1 MKTSTTFLDKILQ
14 NRSISHT
21 LFWLTL
27 LGTTTFLTS
36 LNLGLFRHHL
46 INNLALLP
54 AQMAAAYFLC
64 YYQLPRQIFKKKYLS
79 FVASLLV
86 SAFVF
91 SVLARLAIIYIAEPF
106 IRTDFEEETVLEVLS
121 DPYYLLTVY
130 VPVVYSFPLIMFVIK
145 IVKGRQKE
153 KNELTVLQKEKATT
167 ELNFLKAQ
175 IHPHFLFNTLNNLY
189 SLTIDKSD
197 LAPEVVIKLSEILD
211 YMIYE
216 CADPKVSVSKVQTL
230 IQHYIDLEKLRYGE
244 QLDLVFDCDIDD
256 PTTEIAPLI
265 LLPLVENAF
274 KHGASKDLD
283 APKVHISL
291 EVQKEAL
298 HFTIFNTK
306 SVLVAQKETDKKGIG
321 SSNIKRRLDLIYPN
335 AHTLKIDD
343 KVDSYFVAL
352 DIHL

>member
-1 MKTSTTFLDKILQ
+1 MRTSSSFLDRILQ
-14 NRSISHT
+14 NRLVSHV
-21 LFWLTL
+21 LFWTILV
-27 LGTTTFLTS
+27 GTTTFLTS

-54 AQMAAAYFLC
+54 MQMAAAYFLC
-64 YYQLPRQIFKKKYLS
+64 YYQLPKQILKKKYFS
-79 FVASLLV
+79 FIVSLLI

-91 SVLARLAIIYIAEPF
+91 SVIARLSIIYIAEPF
-106 IRTDFEEETVLEVLS
+106 IRTDFEQETLLEILS
-121 DPYYLLTVY
+121 DPYYLVTVY
-130 VPVVYSFPLIMFVIK
+130 VPVVYSFTLIMFIIK
-145 IVKGRQKE
+145 IIKGHQKE
-153 KNELTVLQKEKATT
+153 KQQLNILQKEKATT

-189 SLTIDKSD
+189 ALTIDKSD

-216 CADPKVSVSKVQTL
+216 CADPKVSVHKVQTL
-230 IQHYIDLEKLRYGE
+230 IQHYIDLEKLRYGD
-244 QLDLVFDCDIDD
+244 QLDLAFECDIDHED
-256 PTTEIAPLI
+256 TEIAPLI

-283 APKVHISL
+283 APTVHISL
-291 EVQKEAL
+291 RVVKGVL

-306 SVLVAQKETDKKGIG
+306 STVVASQKTHKKGIG
-321 SSNIKRRLDLIYPN
+321 SSNIKRRLDLIYPD
-335 AHTLKIDD
+335 AHTLQIDE
-343 KVDSYFVAL
+343 KNDSYFVAL

>member
-1 MKTSTTFLDKILQ
+1 MRASSTFLDRILQ
-14 NRSISHT
+14 NRLLSHI
-21 LFWLTL
+21 LFWTILVM
-27 LGTTTFLTS
+27 TTTFLTS

-54 AQMAAAYFLC
+54 MQLAAAYFLS
-64 YYQLPRQIFKKKYLS
+64 YYQLPKQILTKKYGA
-79 FVASLLV
+79 FVLSLLG

-91 SVLARLAIIYIAEPF
+91 SVIARLLIIYIAEPF
-106 IRTDFEEETVLEVLS
+106 IRDEFEQETVLEVLS
-121 DPYYLLTVY
+121 DPYYLITVY
-130 VPVVYSFPLIMFVIK
+130 VPAVYSFPLVLFVIK
-145 IVKGRQKE
+145 IIKGRQKE
-153 KNELTVLQKEKATT
+153 KHQLNVLQKEKATT

-189 SLTIDKSD
+189 ALTIDKSD
-197 LAPEVVIKLSEILD
+197 MAPEVVLKLSEILD

-216 CADPKVSVSKVQTL
+216 CADPKVSVHKIQTL
-230 IQHYIDLEKLRYGE
+230 IQHYIDLEKLRYGD
-244 QLDLVFDCDIDD
+244 QLDLVFDCEIDAD
-256 PTTEIAPLI
+256 DTEIAPLI

-291 EVQKEAL
+291 KVVQGVL

-306 SVLVAQKETDKKGIG
+306 SMLASTQETPKKGIG
-321 SSNIKRRLDLIYPN
+321 SSNIKRRLDLIYPD
-335 AHTLKIDD
+335 AHTLKIDEQTT
-343 KVDSYFVAL
+343 SYFVAL